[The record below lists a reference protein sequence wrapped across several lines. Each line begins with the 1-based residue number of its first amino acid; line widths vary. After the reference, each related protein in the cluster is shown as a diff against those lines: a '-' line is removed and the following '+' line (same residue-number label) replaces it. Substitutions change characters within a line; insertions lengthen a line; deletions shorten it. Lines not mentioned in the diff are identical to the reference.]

1 MKWTRIIKSLYDRPI
16 KKGVLL
22 GDSYIIEKCLGM
34 GGYGITYQCVLKDTQ
49 DRYVL
54 KQLRPSKSKRTYERE
69 RFKQEVEL
77 LRKINHKRIPNLVDY
92 FMIDGQSYYVMNK
105 IDAPNLEDLLFLQK
119 SEFTELE
126 SLILANKLL
135 SILDYL
141 HENLIFHSDIRP
153 PNVLVKDGEVFLID
167 FGLAKKISP
176 KDIDIES
183 RRQDDFFD
191 LGECLLFLLY
201 SQFKGKPSKKRSW
214 LEELSIGKE
223 TENIIKRL
231 LGINEV
237 YSTTDHIREDLVK
250 AIDCQGGLCK
260 RLMVTEK

>member
-1 MKWTRIIKSLYDRPI
+1 
-16 KKGVLL
+16 
-22 GDSYIIEKCLGM
+22 
-34 GGYGITYQCVLKDTQ
+34 
-49 DRYVL
+49 
-54 KQLRPSKSKRTYERE
+54 
-69 RFKQEVEL
+69 
-77 LRKINHKRIPNLVDY
+77 
-92 FMIDGQSYYVMNK
+92 MIDGQSYYVMNK
-105 IDAPNLEDLLFLQK
+105 VDAPNLEDLLFLQK

-126 SLILANKLL
+126 SLILTYELL

-153 PNVLVKDGEVFLID
+153 PNVLVKNGEVFLID

-176 KDIDIES
+176 KDSVDMES

-201 SQFKGKPSKKRSW
+201 SQFKGKPNKKSSW

-231 LGINEV
+231 LGIKEV

-250 AIDCQGGLCK
+250 AIDCQGGFCK
-260 RLMVTEK
+260 RLNSDRKISPCSI